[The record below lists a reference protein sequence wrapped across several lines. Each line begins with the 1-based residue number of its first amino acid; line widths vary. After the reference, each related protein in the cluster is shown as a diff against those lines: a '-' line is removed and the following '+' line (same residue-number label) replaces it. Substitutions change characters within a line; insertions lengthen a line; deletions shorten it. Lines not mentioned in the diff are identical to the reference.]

1 MSKRREDPVSLGDF
15 YEFKSYVEAELASL
29 RKEQEWVRSS
39 IDGIRRNLEKLE
51 QSIDRYK
58 WWIIAGFFSSTSL
71 FAFIAYLLKVI
82 A

>member
-29 RKEQEWVRSS
+29 RKEQEWVRAS
-39 IDGIRRNLEKLE
+39 IDSIRRNLEKLE

-58 WWIIAGFFSSTSL
+58 WWIIAGFFSSSS
-71 FAFIAYLLKVI
+71 FIALIMYLFKLV